1 MLKIIWVL
9 ILIAEVNRLKIPL
22 IIIISGSTFLYLIRM
37 TKTLGNNSAQA
48 LKVVVNSN
56 ISIVV
61 KKLVWIKIII

>member
-1 MLKIIWVL
+1 MPIILNTILKYLPHDHIKHHPTCNL
-9 ILIAEVNRLKIPL
+9 ID
-22 IIIISGSTFLYLIRM
+22 TFLYLIRI

-61 KKLVWIKIII
+61 KKLV